1 MGDLG
6 ITIFLFLY
14 STENEPIQ
22 IFLPF
27 FIEIR
32 KVNKH
37 LIVLSFM
44 IQKYK
49 LIEIVVFK
57 NYRLL
62 CFKINPPHMFNIT
75 ASVNT
80 FIALNLW
87 NTFRR
92 KQTLNNTVLSNH

>member
-6 ITIFLFLY
+6 ITIFLVLY
-14 STENEPIQ
+14 STENEPIL
-22 IFLPF
+22 FFLLPF

-49 LIEIVVFK
+49 LIE
-57 NYRLL
+57 
-62 CFKINPPHMFNIT
+62 M
-75 ASVNT
+75 
-80 FIALNLW
+80 
-87 NTFRR
+87 
-92 KQTLNNTVLSNH
+92 